1 MKKLIMLVTL
11 SLGAFVFAG
20 DEDQTVY
27 SFPNCPPACGVKT
40 DKTTNKKPVE
50 KIKNP
55 RTNR

>member
-20 DEDQTVY
+20 DEDQTV
-27 SFPNCPPACGVKT
+27 SMFPNCPPTCGVKT

>member
-1 MKKLIMLVTL
+1 MKKLTMLVTL

-20 DEDQTVY
+20 DEDTTPSV
-27 SFPNCPPACGVKT
+27 PNCPPACGVKT

-50 KIKNP
+50 KVKTP